1 MNDEKQLVNERH
13 MKIVAEKLNGREY
26 GSELT
31 DEEAEQLNSIGLVVA
46 FGYSDDNVE
55 FRGAFNEE
63 VGGWEDFEIA
73 FLDGDILYKCHDD
86 CNEYV
91 CPLWK
96 DAISRAKIIRATF
109 RNEGWKF
116 DAYIPH
122 EKFAIME
129 DGEIYGEGI
138 VFAYEDVGGKCR

>member
-1 MNDEKQLVNERH
+1 MKTEKQIANERH
-13 MKIVAEKLNGREY
+13 MKIAAEKLNGREY

-31 DEEAEQLNSIGLVVA
+31 DEEADQLASIGLVVA

-63 VGGWEDFEIA
+63 VGGWEDFEIP
-73 FLDGDILYKCHDD
+73 FLDGDILFKCHDD

-96 DAISRAKIIRATF
+96 NAISMAKTIRVTF

-116 DAYIPH
+116 ETDFPC
-122 EKFAIME
+122 EKFTIMD
-129 DGEIYGEGI
+129 DGEVFSEGI
-138 VFAYEDVGGKCR
+138 VFAYEDVGGVAE

>member
-1 MNDEKQLVNERH
+1 MKTEKQIANEQH

-31 DEEAEQLNSIGLVVA
+31 DEEADQIKSIGLVVA

-55 FRGAFNEE
+55 FRGAFNDE
-63 VGGWEDFEIA
+63 VGGWENFEIA
-73 FLDGDILYKCHDD
+73 FLDGGILYKCHDD
-86 CNEYV
+86 CNEHV

-116 DAYIPH
+116 DT
-122 EKFAIME
+122 
-129 DGEIYGEGI
+129 
-138 VFAYEDVGGKCR
+138 